1 MEDNPTQRSWLGNG
15 LDQACPTCCS
25 GEISKTVVS
34 ATSGEWSEEQEL
46 ALVKALKVFGRDVED
61 RWDRI
66 SEAVPGKSKAQCFRR
81 FKELRETFRAKKSG
95 GDQGS

>member
-1 MEDNPTQRSWLGNG
+1 M
-15 LDQACPTCCS
+15 
-25 GEISKTVVS
+25 VS

-66 SEAVPGKSKAQCFRR
+66 SQSVPGKSKAQCFRR
-81 FKELRETFRAKKSG
+81 FKELRETFRAKKSSS
-95 GDQGS
+95 DQAS